1 MVESKTFELE
11 SRTRI
16 YNCILKNPGLHRRGL
31 NRKLNISYTNLKYH
45 LNYLKENEYILE
57 VRKEGYVRYYVPK
70 KINEMNQTIFHL
82 FRQELPRKIILFLST
97 YPDATLVD
105 IARRWEKD
113 PRTISYHMDKLIKE
127 GFLESIPDGN
137 KKRFRLDNEEK
148 IFDFLVTYEKNDFG
162 ETYRTWMKYFNKKN
176 KEGDFLDKAFDVF
189 WDICPHPYHI

>member
-1 MVESKTFELE
+1 
-11 SRTRI
+11 
-16 YNCILKNPGLHRRGL
+16 
-31 NRKLNISYTNLKYH
+31 
-45 LNYLKENEYILE
+45 
-57 VRKEGYVRYYVPK
+57 
-70 KINEMNQTIFHL
+70 MNQTIFHL

-176 KEGDFLDKAFDVF
+176 KDGDFLDKAFNVF